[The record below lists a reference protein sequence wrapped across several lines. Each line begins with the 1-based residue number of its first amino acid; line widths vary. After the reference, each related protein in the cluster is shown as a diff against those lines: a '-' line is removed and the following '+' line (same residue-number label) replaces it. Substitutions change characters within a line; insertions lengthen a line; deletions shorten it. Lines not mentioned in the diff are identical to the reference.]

1 MLQTTNNYEIICF
14 QMWANS
20 AILKPALKK
29 ELDEILSNIR
39 VFLINK
45 NTVKQHLNDILPSV
59 FNFRIKAIKW
69 LIENDTS
76 NPSEILDEVYLKFEE
91 LKKNNIFGILIENI
105 LFALRCN
112 KRVVG
117 EYAGTGNFSVKS
129 FKAYASALP
138 AITYEQ
144 FLSSI
149 AFNVP
154 DNDMAQKFVD
164 WVNSSLYIESIIL
177 SALIIKEEKLN
188 VEDEV
193 INELSFLIADAAQVY
208 SAIAVE
214 LGVIKTNSKNHPA
227 FTFQIAEAVIKE
239 QKYLA
244 ELGINDFAESI

>member
-1 MLQTTNNYEIICF
+1 MLQSTNNYEIICF

-20 AILKPALKK
+20 AIL
-29 ELDEILSNIR
+29 
-39 VFLINK
+39 INAI
-45 NTVKQHLNDILPSV
+45 TVKQHLDKILPSV

-69 LIENDTS
+69 LIENGFS
-76 NPSEILDEVYLKFEE
+76 NLSEILDEVYLKFEE
-91 LKKNNIFGILIENI
+91 LKKNETFEILAEKI

-117 EYAGTGNFSVKS
+117 EYVGTGNFSIKS
-129 FKAYASALP
+129 FKAYTSALP

-154 DNDMAQKFVD
+154 DNDRAQKFVD
-164 WVNSSLYIESIIL
+164 WVNTSLYIESIIL
-177 SALIIKEEKLN
+177 SALIIQEEKLN
-188 VEDEV
+188 VRDEV
-193 INELSFLIADAAQVY
+193 INELSFLIADAAQEY
-208 SAIAVE
+208 FAIAVE
-214 LGVIKTNSKNHPA
+214 LGVIKTNSRNHPA
-227 FTFQIAEAVIKE
+227 STFQTDEAFIKE